1 MSESRE
7 KAQLY
12 LLIHGQ
18 YYLVEKIRFD
28 GETPRPNAK
37 GWRLTKFDD
46 KLNHSPYCVIRQPS
60 GRITCECGN
69 FVFVGQ
75 REQKVCKHAMALEQI
90 GLL

>member
-1 MSESRE
+1 MAESRE
-7 KAQLY
+7 RAQLY

-18 YYLVEKIRFD
+18 YYLVEKIPFV
-28 GETPRPNAK
+28 GETP

-75 REQKVCKHAMALEQI
+75 REQKMCKHGLALEQI